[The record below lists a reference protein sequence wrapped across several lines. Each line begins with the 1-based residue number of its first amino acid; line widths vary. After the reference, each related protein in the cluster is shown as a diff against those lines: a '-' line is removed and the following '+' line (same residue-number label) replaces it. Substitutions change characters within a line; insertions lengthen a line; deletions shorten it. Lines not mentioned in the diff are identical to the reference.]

1 MSSMPSPTRASGW
14 NDQLATPLTDSSAPT
29 VGDTMRPPV
38 VRETPL
44 RTTLRI
50 LRRWPIVPII
60 LVSLM
65 LIAAVFAELL
75 TPYDPTRDDLLER
88 NTPPFW
94 QEGGTTEH
102 ILGTDPL
109 GRDILTRI
117 IFGAR
122 ISLLIA
128 GIVLTV
134 GTAFGLVIGLV
145 SGYAG
150 GTVDEILMRV
160 VDFTFAVPFIL
171 VALVTVIVFGQSF
184 ALVIILLTIF
194 SWSNVARQT
203 RGETLS
209 LKTREYVDYARVAGA
224 STGRI
229 LFRHI
234 APGLINTVIVVTTL
248 SLGGLILTEASLS
261 FLGVGIPPPTPAWGV
276 MVAEGRNYIYT
287 DWWVSFFPGIA
298 IMLTVMAFNFLGDW
312 FRDRYDPRL
321 RQLG

>member
-1 MSSMPSPTRASGW
+1 M
-14 NDQLATPLTDSSAPT
+14 NQPLTDAAPSAEAEA
-29 VGDTMRPPV
+29 PV
-38 VRETPL
+38 TAPREPA
-44 RTTLRI
+44 LRI
-50 LRRWPIVPII
+50 VLRVLRRWPIVPMVLI
-60 LVSLM
+60 SLM
-65 LIAAVFAELL
+65 LIAALFAELL
-75 TPYDPTRDDLLER
+75 TPYDPTKDDLLSR

-94 QEGGTTEH
+94 QAEGSTEH
-102 ILGTDPL
+102 LLGTDPL
-109 GRDILTRI
+109 GRDMLTRI
-117 IFGAR
+117 IYGAR

-128 GIVLTV
+128 GIVLGI
-134 GTAFGLVIGLV
+134 GTAFGLVVGLV

-150 GTVDEILMRV
+150 GTIDEILMRV

-224 STGRI
+224 STSRI

-287 DWWVSFFPGIA
+287 DWWVSFFPGFA